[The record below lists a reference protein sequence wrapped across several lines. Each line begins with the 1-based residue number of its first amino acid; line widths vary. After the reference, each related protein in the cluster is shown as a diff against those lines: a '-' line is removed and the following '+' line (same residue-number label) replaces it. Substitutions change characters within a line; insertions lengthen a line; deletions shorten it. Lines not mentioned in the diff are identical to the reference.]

1 MDSPVIF
8 PPGRARLATNPVATG
23 STTATMTMGEGLG
36 CLLGCLGS
44 GRCHRKDGLHP
55 QTDQFSRKVGEPI
68 ILPLRKSGL
77 NDDVLALHVAELAQP
92 LPETLESILGRRV
105 STEARV

>member
-1 MDSPVIF
+1 MDSPVMF
-8 PPGRARLATNPVATG
+8 PPGPSKAGDESGRHRINNG
-23 STTATMTMGEGLG
+23 HHDDGEGLG

-77 NDDVLALHVAELAQP
+77 NDDILALHVAELAQP